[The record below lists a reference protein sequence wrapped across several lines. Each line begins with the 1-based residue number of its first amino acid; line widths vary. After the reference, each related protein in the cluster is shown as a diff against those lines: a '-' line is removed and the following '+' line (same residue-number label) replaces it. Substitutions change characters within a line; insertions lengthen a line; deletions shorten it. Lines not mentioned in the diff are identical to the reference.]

1 MGSNQNLSDNLNE
14 NIIIVAIRLPVGFER
29 NVENELVK
37 IETVD
42 GLVCCMKQLIV
53 EKNGYWIGR
62 TEDLDCNESGSLE
75 HEVNP
80 DEYNRQIHWSS
91 IPPARLVSVTIDKSV
106 YDVFYNLCCKGSF
119 WPLLHSM
126 PDRAS
131 FNREHWKVYCSVNE
145 AFANKTVEVLERLA
159 GDEDTRPICIWIHDY
174 HMLMVSSFIRAA
186 ANEKNFNIKIG
197 FFLHSTFP
205 PWDVFKILPWA
216 DEVLQSLLESD
227 LIAFNIQAYC
237 LNFVDCCQRC
247 LGCRVDRD
255 KLLVENGSRSVCV
268 RAMPIGIPFKEVEEL
283 LKTLPPNGSNE
294 IKEIVCVDRLDFI
307 KGILH
312 RLYSYETFLQK
323 YPEFHGK
330 VFLLQITIPCR
341 SDLDVFKSLKVE
353 IDQQVGR
360 INGLFATTKW
370 TPIQYIYGV
379 VDQIV
384 LFKNLRDA
392 SVAMITPLRDG
403 MNMSAKLFVAC
414 QMNSPPGVL
423 LLSKFAGTADTME
436 EALQCN
442 PYEKEGVADSLY
454 RALTMPNDERE
465 ARMIALRK
473 REMQN
478 DSVSWSRS
486 FLDAI
491 GSTVKRE
498 GSPLYNL
505 DMRPLEI
512 NDFNDYLPKY
522 IFKSEKLALITE
534 YDGTLV
540 PSNPS
545 PPHSSG
551 IPASTYEI
559 LQRLVERPNMN
570 ICVISGRTAQ
580 NLKDIIGI
588 EKLIYAG
595 NHGLEILYPDGSRFS
610 YPMPDEFKD
619 TCSVLLQSL
628 QELTC
633 RESAWVE
640 NQGAIVTLHLTPIP
654 KPLRPDLIRK
664 ARGLIEKVGFHARIC
679 DEVIEATPP
688 VAWNASQA
696 VICIM
701 RTVFGIDWSERVGMI
716 LVGDSLSDEEAFEKL
731 RGVAATFSVVSS
743 VRSKTSAERRL
754 YSIESVH
761 TLLDWIDNYLM
772 RKQNGSGYNGFF

>member
-1 MGSNQNLSDNLNE
+1 
-14 NIIIVAIRLPVGFER
+14 
-29 NVENELVK
+29 
-37 IETVD
+37 
-42 GLVCCMKQLIV
+42 
-53 EKNGYWIGR
+53 
-62 TEDLDCNESGSLE
+62 
-75 HEVNP
+75 
-80 DEYNRQIHWSS
+80 
-91 IPPARLVSVTIDKSV
+91 
-106 YDVFYNLCCKGSF
+106 
-119 WPLLHSM
+119 M

-131 FNREHWKVYCSVNE
+131 FNREHWKIYASVNE
-145 AFANKTVEVLERLA
+145 AFANKVVEVLERVTVDDA
-159 GDEDTRPICIWIHDY
+159 RPVCIWIHDY
-174 HMLMVSSFIRAA
+174 HMLLVGNFIRAA
-186 ANEKNFNIKIG
+186 AHERNLNIKLG
-197 FFLHSTFP
+197 FFMHCTFP
-205 PWDVFKILPWA
+205 PWDIFKILPWS

-227 LIAFNIQAYC
+227 LVAFNIHAYC

-255 KLLVENGSRSVCV
+255 KLLVENGSRTVCV
-268 RAMPIGIPFKEVEEL
+268 RAMPIGIPFKEVEQQ
-283 LKTLPPNGSNE
+283 LKMLPPNGSNE

-307 KGILH
+307 KGIIH
-312 RLYSYETFLQK
+312 RLYAYETFLQK
-323 YPEFHGK
+323 YPEFHEK

-341 SDLDVFKSLKVE
+341 SDLDVFKSLKIE

-370 TPIQYIYGV
+370 TPIQYIYGM
-379 VDQIV
+379 VDQVI

-414 QMNSPPGVL
+414 QINSPPGVL
-423 LLSKFAGTADTME
+423 ILSKFAGTADTMV

-442 PYEKEGVADSLY
+442 PYEKFGVADLLY

-465 ARMIALRK
+465 ARMMSLRK

-478 DSVSWSRS
+478 DSVHWSRS
-486 FLDAI
+486 FLEAI
-491 GSTVKRE
+491 ESLVEKE
-498 GSPLYNL
+498 GSVFEYPAMKPL
-505 DMRPLEI
+505 DI

-522 IFKSEKLALITE
+522 IMKAEKLALIAE

-540 PSNPS
+540 PSNAS
-545 PPHSSG
+545 LSSG
-551 IPASTYEI
+551 IPSNTHEM
-559 LQRLVERPNMN
+559 LKRLSERQDLN

-580 NLKDIIGI
+580 ALKDNIGI

-619 TCSVLLQSL
+619 RCSDLLQSL
-628 QELTC
+628 QELTSK
-633 RESAWVE
+633 ESAWVE
-640 NQGAIVTLHLTPIP
+640 NQGAIVTLHLSPIP
-654 KPLRPDLIRK
+654 KPLRPDFIRQ

-679 DEVIEATPP
+679 DDFIEATPP

-701 RTVFGIDWSERVGMI
+701 RTVYGLDWSERVGMI

-743 VRSKTSAERRL
+743 VRSKTAAERRL

-761 TLLDWIDNYLM
+761 TLLSWIDDYLQ
-772 RKQNGSGYNGFF
+772 RKLNGSVAVPNFLK